1 MPPSFPLTKRS
12 AWRLRV
18 LARPFPLCVSAVI
31 RTSGIGFR
39 ARNRGSGLEARS
51 GPTDIGLQISCSSF
65 VIVIVLVIE
74 ARGSRFGAQG
84 SLPTL
89 NHPLSTINGF
99 RTCEPANLRTFQPSN
114 LRTVRFRSRS
124 RLRITITNHEHEPS
138 TLNPQ
143 PSTFFVSSVPV
154 VNLPRRLAGSIPPAP
169 RLSIDPKSA
178 LRLGVFARP
187 PPSARAVR
195 WTSDIGNWITGIW
208 FPGWMKIAGTI
219 SRVLLFDLEY
229 QFAGNCRQ
237 RFPGIVD
244 KI

>member
-1 MPPSFPLTKRS
+1 
-12 AWRLRV
+12 V
-18 LARPFPLCVSAVI
+18 LVI
-31 RTSGIGFR
+31 RHRHR
-39 ARNRGSGLEARS
+39 ARNRGSGLA
-51 GPTDIGLQISCSSF
+51 
-65 VIVIVLVIE
+65 V
-74 ARGSRFGAQG
+74 RGSGLAPNPQ
-84 SLPTL
+84 P
-89 NHPLSTINGF
+89 STINHQRF
-99 RTCEPANLRTFQPSN
+99 SNLRTCEPANLRTFQPSN